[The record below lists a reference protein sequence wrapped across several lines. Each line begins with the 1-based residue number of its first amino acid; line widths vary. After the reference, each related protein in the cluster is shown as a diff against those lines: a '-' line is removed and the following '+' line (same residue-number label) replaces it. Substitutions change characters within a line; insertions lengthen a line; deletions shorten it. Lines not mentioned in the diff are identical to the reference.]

1 MLNTTNKEVEKG
13 DGGGIQKR
21 ADVQQKEL
29 LKGLRESPKGATGG
43 CPIVSSFWCPLPTDL
58 LTYFSI

>member
-1 MLNTTNKEVEKG
+1 MLNTTNTEVEKG

-29 LKGLRESPKGATGG
+29 LRRLERKP
-43 CPIVSSFWCPLPTDL
+43 
-58 LTYFSI
+58 